1 MSEMD
6 LLGSVLIII
15 FIVLVLKLLN
25 EWWEYDDNK
34 NNTSDISNNLV
45 SNLHLWRD
53 KRKKRGRNKRWLEKT
68 MKPQLIYTNDNGDE
82 FAITPLRN
90 NYMLTIGKDKRYQ
103 STVVPVR
110 TLLDM
115 LIRIT
120 QELADGVPA
129 AQENN
134 NTYTPCN

>member
-1 MSEMD
+1 MMN
-6 LLGSVLIII
+6 LLGSILIII
-15 FIVLVLKLLN
+15 FIVLVLRLLN
-25 EWWEYDDNK
+25 EWWEYD
-34 NNTSDISNNLV
+34 NNQNNINDISNNLV
-45 SNLHLWRD
+45 CSIHLWHD
-53 KRKKRGRNKRWLEKT
+53 KRKERGRNQGWLEKK
-68 MKPQLIYTNDNGDE
+68 MKPQLVYTNDNGDE

-129 AQENN
+129 TQENN

>member
-1 MSEMD
+1 
-6 LLGSVLIII
+6 
-15 FIVLVLKLLN
+15 
-25 EWWEYDDNK
+25 
-34 NNTSDISNNLV
+34 
-45 SNLHLWRD
+45 
-53 KRKKRGRNKRWLEKT
+53 

-82 FAITPLRN
+82 FAITPLRRN
-90 NYMLTIGKDKRYQ
+90 NYMLTIGKDKRYL
-103 STVVPVR
+103 STVIPVR

-120 QELADGVPA
+120 QELADGVPS

>member
-1 MSEMD
+1 
-6 LLGSVLIII
+6 
-15 FIVLVLKLLN
+15 
-25 EWWEYDDNK
+25 
-34 NNTSDISNNLV
+34 
-45 SNLHLWRD
+45 
-53 KRKKRGRNKRWLEKT
+53 
-68 MKPQLIYTNDNGDE
+68 MKPQLVYTNDNGDE

>member
-1 MSEMD
+1 MSGMD
-6 LLGSVLIII
+6 FIGSILIII

-25 EWWEYDDNK
+25 EWWEYDSNQ
-34 NNTSDISNNLV
+34 NNITDIYSNLV
-45 SNLHLWRD
+45 SNLYLRWN
-53 KRKKRGRNKRWLEKT
+53 KREKRGRNKRRLEKK

-120 QELADGVPA
+120 QELADGVSA

>member
-1 MSEMD
+1 MNYS
-6 LLGSVLIII
+6 
-15 FIVLVLKLLN
+15 
-25 EWWEYDDNK
+25 K
-34 NNTSDISNNLV
+34 NGQ
-45 SNLHLWRD
+45 
-53 KRKKRGRNKRWLEKT
+53 RKK

-82 FAITPLRN
+82 FAITPLKN
-90 NYMLTIGKDKRYQ
+90 NYMLTIGKNNRYQ
-103 STVVPVR
+103 SMVVPIR

-129 AQENN
+129 TQENS

>member
-1 MSEMD
+1 
-6 LLGSVLIII
+6 
-15 FIVLVLKLLN
+15 
-25 EWWEYDDNK
+25 
-34 NNTSDISNNLV
+34 
-45 SNLHLWRD
+45 
-53 KRKKRGRNKRWLEKT
+53 
-68 MKPQLIYTNDNGDE
+68 MKPQLIYTYDNGDE

-120 QELADGVPA
+120 QELADGVPGVPA

>member
-1 MSEMD
+1 MM
-6 LLGSVLIII
+6 
-15 FIVLVLKLLN
+15 KN
-25 EWWEYDDNK
+25 EF
-34 NNTSDISNNLV
+34 
-45 SNLHLWRD
+45 
-53 KRKKRGRNKRWLEKT
+53 KK
-68 MKPQLIYTNDNGDE
+68 YNGDE
-82 FAITPLRN
+82 FAITPLGN

-103 STVVPVR
+103 STVVPIR

>member
-1 MSEMD
+1 
-6 LLGSVLIII
+6 
-15 FIVLVLKLLN
+15 
-25 EWWEYDDNK
+25 
-34 NNTSDISNNLV
+34 
-45 SNLHLWRD
+45 
-53 KRKKRGRNKRWLEKT
+53 

-90 NYMLTIGKDKRYQ
+90 NYMLTIVKDNRYQ
-103 STVVPVR
+103 SMVVPIR

-134 NTYTPCN
+134 NYTPCN